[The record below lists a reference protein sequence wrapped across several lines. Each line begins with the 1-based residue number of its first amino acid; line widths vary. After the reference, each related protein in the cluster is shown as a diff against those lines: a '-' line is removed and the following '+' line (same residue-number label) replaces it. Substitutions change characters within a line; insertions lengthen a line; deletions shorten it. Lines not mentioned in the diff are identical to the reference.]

1 MLTNSSHP
9 KNSSKIVVAHFVTWP
24 NLESWRRH
32 MRRITRKPKSIRPG
46 DSIMANCSR
55 RTVADSERCV
65 NGSFRITFVDGTSIN
80 VCGAFTINVWR

>member
-1 MLTNSSHP
+1 
-9 KNSSKIVVAHFVTWP
+9 
-24 NLESWRRH
+24 

-55 RTVADSERCV
+55 RNMADSERCV

-80 VCGAFTINVWR
+80 VCAAFTVNVWR